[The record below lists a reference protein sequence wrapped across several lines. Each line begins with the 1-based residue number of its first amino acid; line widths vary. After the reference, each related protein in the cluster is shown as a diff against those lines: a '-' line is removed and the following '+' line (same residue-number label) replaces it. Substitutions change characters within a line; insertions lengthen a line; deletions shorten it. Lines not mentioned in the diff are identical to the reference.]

1 MKQQEKDIE
10 QLFSSA
16 LGAGFE
22 VEGSTTWEQLQERRR
37 RDSFFRFNAKKINI
51 FYLAMLSCAVAAASL
66 SVKYEIFPRILG
78 ETQPAKTHPNIKHE
92 KTSSITVEA
101 SQPVTQAEG
110 ESHDITAV
118 APAVNTPANYSKTTD
133 EPVAG
138 NNDNI
143 AEPVELTTANTL
155 VDNMTVDTLEEE
167 EKAVEEFI
175 PATNKKAT
183 KKVIVIQKQ
192 QVMVKDTVV
201 KVVKKHVR
209 QRE

>member
-37 RDSFFRFNAKKINI
+37 RGSFFRFNAKKINI

-66 SVKYEIFPRILG
+66 SVKYDIFPRILG
-78 ETQPAKTHPNIKHE
+78 ESHPAKSHKNVTYEKKPSITIDATQPVAP
-92 KTSSITVEA
+92 
-101 SQPVTQAEG
+101 AEG
-110 ESHDITAV
+110 ESHDITEV
-118 APAVNTPANYSKTTD
+118 APAVNIPANYSKTID

-138 NNDNI
+138 KNDNV

-155 VDNMTVDTLEEE
+155 VDNMTADTLEEE

-175 PATNKKAT
+175 PATKNKVV
-183 KKVIVIQKQ
+183 KKVVVVQKQ